1 MKQYFKKF
9 EDLIRPIG
17 WRSGMVINSPFEF
30 LTSKKRLM
38 MVGHNPG
45 GVPNESN
52 TTIKEDWNRHLENP
66 SFNALKESWGSYP
79 KKYPG
84 NHPIQLLYKAF
95 LDKTSLTE
103 EDILSTN
110 VYWKRTK
117 TTELLKV
124 DNPLER
130 SCREGFLYNV
140 EVHQPDCICFLG
152 HASADIAGKWSKV
165 NLSGGSYTY
174 PWGNEQIIKIK
185 RMKFNGRGINTF
197 SIPHPSRFGFG
208 NDLKRLSAILIGL
221 QTCGIEISH

>member
-1 MKQYFKKF
+1 MNEYFEKF

-30 LTSKKRLM
+30 LASKKKLM

-45 GVPNESN
+45 GVPQESE
-52 TTIKEDWNRHLENP
+52 TTIKEDWIRHLDDP

-79 KKYPG
+79 EKLPG
-84 NHPIQLLYKAF
+84 THPIQLLYKAL
-95 LDKTSLTE
+95 LDNTSLTE

-124 DNPLER
+124 DTSLER
-130 SCREGFLYNV
+130 SCREGFLYNL
-140 EVHQPDCICFLG
+140 EVHEPDCIFFLG
-152 HASADIAGKWSKV
+152 HGSVDIAGKWATV
-165 NLSGGSYTY
+165 NLSKGSSSY
-174 PWGNEQIIKIK
+174 PWGNDQIIKFQ
-185 RMKFNGRGINTF
+185 RMKFNGIGFNTL

-208 NDLKRLSAILIGL
+208 NDPERLTAILMGL
-221 QTCGIEISH
+221 EKCGIEISL